1 LEASART
8 SAPALEDHGVNRWIV
23 LALVCVAQF
32 MVVLDATITNVA
44 LRVIQ
49 NALTFSDADLQ
60 WIITAYTLMFGG
72 FLLLG
77 GRAAD
82 LFGRRTLFVAG
93 LVLFTGASLVNGLAG
108 SSGVLIGGRAVQGL
122 GAALVSPAALAIVMT
137 TFAEGRD
144 RTKALGIWSAIAAG
158 GGAVGLL
165 LGGFL
170 TEDLSWRWVFFINLP
185 IGIAAVLLA
194 FRILNNTK
202 AAERPATAD
211 VAGAVTVT
219 GGLLLLVYGIVKAPK
234 TPPPAASG
242 YGWVSWQT
250 FAFIGVAILL
260 LAAFVAIEKRSKAP
274 LIRLDLFRI
283 RSLAGSNAAMLLAAG
298 GLFSMFYF
306 ATLYLQKTLDYSP
319 IQAGLAFLPV
329 TGCIVIAA
337 GIAQTAIPK
346 LGVRVLSLIG
356 MVLAAGG
363 LFYLSRIPLHG
374 HYWPDVL
381 PGIIVMSLGMG
392 FTFVPVTLIAT
403 TNIDAGDAG
412 LASGIFNTSQQVGGA
427 VGLAVLSTFFINT
440 ATHYVGAHGGRQASA
455 VAQAQA
461 SVNGYSVA
469 FAIGACFM
477 LAAAVLIALLV
488 RKEDVAQIAE
498 SPAAVVA

>member
-1 LEASART
+1 
-8 SAPALEDHGVNRWIV
+8 
-23 LALVCVAQF
+23 
-32 MVVLDATITNVA
+32 
-44 LRVIQ
+44 
-49 NALTFSDADLQ
+49 
-60 WIITAYTLMFGG
+60 
-72 FLLLG
+72 
-77 GRAAD
+77 
-82 LFGRRTLFVAG
+82 
-93 LVLFTGASLVNGLAG
+93 
-108 SSGVLIGGRAVQGL
+108 
-122 GAALVSPAALAIVMT
+122 MT

-170 TEDLSWRWVFFINLP
+170 TEYLSWRWVFFINLP
-185 IGIAAVLLA
+185 IGIAAVIAA

-234 TPPPAASG
+234 TPPPHSSG
-242 YGWVSWQT
+242 YGWLSWQT
-250 FAFIGVAILL
+250 FLFIGAGIVL
-260 LAAFVAIEKRSKAP
+260 LALFVVIEKRSKAP
-274 LIRLDLFRI
+274 LIRLELFKI

-306 ATLYLQKTLDYSP
+306 ATLYLQKTLGYSP

-329 TGCIVIAA
+329 TACIVIAA

-346 LGVRVLSLIG
+346 FGVRALSLVG
-356 MVLAAGG
+356 MVMAAAG
-363 LFYLSRIPLHG
+363 LLLLSRIPVHG

-403 TNIDAGDAG
+403 TNIDQGDAG
-412 LASGIFNTSQQVGGA
+412 LASGIFNTSQQIGGA

-440 ATHYVGAHGGRQASA
+440 STNYLADLGHRPTAADT
-455 VAQAQA
+455 AQAQ
-461 SVNGYSVA
+461 VNGYSVA
-469 FAIGACFM
+469 FMIGAGFM
-477 LAAAVLIALLV
+477 LAAAVLIGVLV
-488 RKEDVAQIAE
+488 RKADVAQIAE
-498 SPAAVVA
+498 NPHPVPA

>member
-1 LEASART
+1 LDATTTAT
-8 SAPALEDHGVNRWIV
+8 PATPDLEDHGVNRWIV
-23 LALVCVAQF
+23 LTLVCVAQF

-44 LRVIQ
+44 LRTIQ
-49 NALTFSDADLQ
+49 NALHFSNADLQ

-108 SSGVLIGGRAVQGL
+108 TSGVLIAGRAVQGL

-170 TEDLSWRWVFFINLP
+170 TEQFSWRWIFFINLP
-185 IGIAAVLLA
+185 IGIAAVLAA
-194 FRILNNTK
+194 FRLLNNTK
-202 AAERPATAD
+202 AADRPASAD

-219 GGLLLLVYGIVKAPK
+219 AGLLLLVYGIVKAPK
-234 TPPPAASG
+234 TPDGSG

-250 FAFIGVAILL
+250 FAFIGASVVLL
-260 LAAFVAIEKRSKAP
+260 VAFVVIEKRSKAP
-274 LIRLDLFRI
+274 LIRLELFKI
-283 RSLAGSNAAMLLAAG
+283 RSLAGSNAAMLLAAA

-306 ATLYLQKTLDYSP
+306 ATLYLQKTLGYTP

-329 TGCIVIAA
+329 TACIVIAA

-346 LGVRVLSLIG
+346 FGVRALSLVG
-356 MVLAAGG
+356 MVMAAGG
-363 LFYLSRIPLHG
+363 LFLLAGIPVHG

-403 TNIDAGDAG
+403 TNIDQGDAG
-412 LASGIFNTSQQVGGA
+412 LASGIFNTSQQIGGA

-440 ATHYVGAHGGRQASA
+440 STNYLADLGHPPTVADT
-455 VAQAQA
+455 AQAQ
-461 SVNGYSVA
+461 VNGYSVA
-469 FAIGACFM
+469 FTIGAGFM
-477 LAAAVLIALLV
+477 LAAAVLIGTLV
-488 RKEDVAQIAE
+488 RKADVAQIAE
-498 SPAAVVA
+498 NPQPVVA